1 MVLHER
7 WFVSRQHPVDFS
19 QLFSAQT
26 AVPLAI
32 ALAATGVALLVWRAR
47 GRREVVPGP
56 LQLGMDWESYQRLL
70 SWMPLVF
77 GVHTAVPLLVAGVQL
92 QLFVPNLALPY
103 NFFGGVIALFEIV
116 IALSF
121 VYGAATRIGAAL
133 LALIWLVGAIWFGP
147 LMLVEHALFLGV
159 AFFMFVMGR
168 GPGALDMTLQR
179 LHRPIERL
187 VPRAVPALRVL
198 TGIGIVTL
206 AFTEKLW
213 NVPMGVEFLQR
224 YPLNF
229 FPAIGLEGIG
239 DPQFILI
246 AGTVELTFGL
256 LLISGAF
263 VRLMTLILWVP
274 FNLTLPFLGWRE
286 LVGHLPIYGIMALLV
301 IWGEERKETE
311 EAFVSGV
318 KKTEGERAR

>member
-19 QLFSAQT
+19 QLLTLQT
-26 AVPLAI
+26 AIPIAI
-32 ALAATGVALLVWRAR
+32 ALAVTGLAVFAWRL
-47 GRREVVPGP
+47 RRQREIVPGP
-56 LQLGMDWESYQRLL
+56 LQLGMDWENYQRLL
-70 SWMPLVF
+70 SWMPLIF

-103 NFFGGVIALFEIV
+103 NFFGGLIALLEIV
-116 IALSF
+116 VALSF
-121 VYGAATRIGAAL
+121 LYGAATRIGAAL
-133 LALIWLVGAIWFGP
+133 LVLVWLVGAIWFGP
-147 LMLVEHALFLGV
+147 LLLLEHALFLGV

-179 LHRPIERL
+179 FHRPLERL
-187 VPRAVPALRVL
+187 VPRAVPVLRVL
-198 TGIGIVTL
+198 TGIGIITL

-213 NVPMGVEFLQR
+213 NVPMGVDFLEQ

-229 FPAIGLEGIG
+229 FP
-239 DPQFILI
+239 
-246 AGTVELTFGL
+246 GTVELTFGM

-286 LVGHLPIYGIMALLV
+286 LVGHLPIYGVMALLV
-301 IWGEERKETE
+301 IWGEERKQTQD
-311 EAFVSGV
+311 AFVSGV
-318 KKTEGERAR
+318 KKREREV

>member
-1 MVLHER
+1 
-7 WFVSRQHPVDFS
+7 
-19 QLFSAQT
+19 
-26 AVPLAI
+26 
-32 ALAATGVALLVWRAR
+32 
-47 GRREVVPGP
+47 
-56 LQLGMDWESYQRLL
+56 
-70 SWMPLVF
+70 
-77 GVHTAVPLLVAGVQL
+77 VQL

-103 NFFGGVIALFEIV
+103 NFFGGLIALSEIV

-121 VYGAATRIGAAL
+121 LYGAATRIGAAL

-147 LMLVEHALFLGV
+147 LMLVEHALLLGV

-179 LHRPIERL
+179 LHRPLERL
-187 VPRAVPALRVL
+187 VPRAVPVLRVL

-229 FPAIGLEGIG
+229 FPAIGFEGIS
-239 DPQFILI
+239 DARFILI

-311 EAFVSGV
+311 EAFVGGV
-318 KKTEGERAR
+318 KKKEGKA

>member
-47 GRREVVPGP
+47 GRREIVPGP
-56 LQLGMDWESYQRLL
+56 LQLGMDWENYQRLL

-147 LMLVEHALFLGV
+147 LMLIEHALFLGV

-213 NVPMGVEFLQR
+213 NVPMGVEFLER

-239 DPQFILI
+239 DAQFILI

-311 EAFVSGV
+311 DAFVRGV
-318 KKTEGERAR
+318 KNTEGGRGG

>member
-19 QLFSAQT
+19 HLLTAQT
-26 AVPLAI
+26 AVPIAI
-32 ALAATGVALLVWRAR
+32 ALAATGVAMLVWRAR
-47 GRREVVPGP
+47 GRREIIPGP
-56 LQLGMDWESYQRLL
+56 LQLGMDWENYERLL
-70 SWMPLVF
+70 SWMPLVI
-77 GVHTAVPLLVAGVQL
+77 GLHTAVPLLVAGVQL
-92 QLFVPNLALPY
+92 QLFVPNLSLPY
-103 NFFGGVIALFEIV
+103 NFFGGLIALAEIV
-116 IALSF
+116 VALSF

-133 LALIWLVGAIWFGP
+133 LAVIWVVGAIWFGP
-147 LMLVEHALFLGV
+147 LLLLEHSLFLGV

-168 GPGALDMTLQR
+168 GPAALDMTLQR
-179 LHRPIERL
+179 FHRPLERL

-198 TGIGIVTL
+198 TGIGIVVL
-206 AFTEKLW
+206 AFTEKLL
-213 NVPMGVEFLQR
+213 NVPMGVEFLER

-239 DPQFILI
+239 DAEFILI

-286 LVGHLPIYGIMALLV
+286 LVGHLPIYGIMALIV
-301 IWGEERKETE
+301 IWGEERKQTQ

-318 KKTEGERAR
+318 RMKEQGSD

>member
-19 QLFSAQT
+19 QLLTAQT
-26 AVPLAI
+26 AVPVAI
-32 ALAATGVALLVWRAR
+32 ALAVTAVAVLAWRAR
-47 GRREVVPGP
+47 GRREIIPGP
-56 LQLGMDWESYQRLL
+56 LQLGMDWENYQRLL
-70 SWMPLVF
+70 SWMPLIF

-103 NFFGGVIALFEIV
+103 HFFGGLLALTEIV

-121 VYGAATRIGAAL
+121 LYGAATRIGAAL
-133 LALIWLVGAIWFGP
+133 LALVWLVGAIWFGP
-147 LMLVEHALFLGV
+147 LLLLEHTLFLGV
-159 AFFMFVMGR
+159 AFFMFAMGR

-179 LHRPIERL
+179 FHRPVERL
-187 VPRAVPALRVL
+187 VPRAVPVLRVL

-213 NVPMGVEFLQR
+213 NVPMGVEFLER

-229 FPAIGLEGIG
+229 FPAIGFAGVSNA
-239 DPQFILI
+239 DFILI

-301 IWGEERKETE
+301 IWGEERKEAQD
-311 EAFVSGV
+311 AFVSGV
-318 KKTEGERAR
+318 KGRERET

>member
-19 QLFSAQT
+19 HLLTSQT

-32 ALAATGVALLVWRAR
+32 ALVATGAAMLAWRMR
-47 GRREVVPGP
+47 GRREIIPGP
-56 LQLGMDWESYQRLL
+56 LQLGMDWENYERLL
-70 SWMPLVF
+70 SWMPLVI
-77 GVHTAVPLLVAGVQL
+77 GLHTAVPLLVAGVQL
-92 QLFVPNLALPY
+92 QLFVPNLSLPY
-103 NFFGGVIALFEIV
+103 NFFGGLIALAEIV
-116 IALSF
+116 VALSF

-133 LALIWLVGAIWFGP
+133 LAVIWVVGAIWFGP
-147 LMLVEHALFLGV
+147 LLMLEHALFLGV

-168 GPGALDMTLQR
+168 GPAALDMTLQR
-179 LHRPIERL
+179 FHRPLERL

-198 TGIGIVTL
+198 TGIGIVVL
-206 AFTEKLW
+206 AFTEKLL
-213 NVPMGVEFLQR
+213 NVPMGVEFLER

-239 DPQFILI
+239 DAEFILI

-286 LVGHLPIYGIMALLV
+286 LVGHLPIYGVMALIV
-301 IWGEERKETE
+301 IWGEERKETQ

-318 KKTEGERAR
+318 RMKENA

>member
-1 MVLHER
+1 MTLHER

-19 QLFSAQT
+19 DLLTAQT
-26 AVPLAI
+26 AVPVAI
-32 ALAATGVALLVWRAR
+32 ALAATAVAALAWRAR

-56 LQLGMDWESYQRLL
+56 LQLGMDWENYQRLL
-70 SWMPLVF
+70 SWMPLVI
-77 GVHTAVPLLVAGVQL
+77 GLHSAVPLLVAGVQL
-92 QLFVPNLALPY
+92 QLFVPNLSLPY
-103 NFFGGVIALFEIV
+103 NFFGGLIALAEIV

-121 VYGAATRIGAAL
+121 LYGAATRIGAAF

-147 LMLVEHALFLGV
+147 LLLLEHTLFLGV

-168 GPGALDMTLQR
+168 GPAALDMTLQR
-179 LHRPIERL
+179 FHRPLEAL
-187 VPRAVPALRVL
+187 VPRAVPILRVL
-198 TGIGIVTL
+198 TGIGIVVL

-213 NVPMGVEFLQR
+213 NVPMGVDFLQR

-229 FPAIGLEGIG
+229 FPAIGLEGVS
-239 DPQFILI
+239 DADFILI

-286 LVGHLPIYGIMALLV
+286 LVGHLPIYGIMALIV
-301 IWGEERKETE
+301 IWGEERKETQ

-318 KKTEGERAR
+318 RRKEQGLG

>member
-32 ALAATGVALLVWRAR
+32 AVAVTGVALLAWRVR
-47 GRREVVPGP
+47 RRREIVPGP
-56 LQLGMDWESYQRLL
+56 LQLGMDWENYQRLL

-103 NFFGGVIALFEIV
+103 NFFGGLVALTEIV

-121 VYGAATRIGAAL
+121 LYGAATRIGAAL
-133 LALIWLVGAIWFGP
+133 LALVWLVGAIWFGP
-147 LMLVEHALFLGV
+147 LLLLEHALFLGV

-168 GPGALDMTLQR
+168 GPGALDMTFQR
-179 LHRPIERL
+179 FHRPLEHL
-187 VPRAVPALRVL
+187 VPRAVPMLRVL

-213 NVPMGVEFLQR
+213 NVPMGVDFLER

-229 FPAIGLEGIG
+229 FPAIGLAGVSNA
-239 DPQFILI
+239 DFILI
-246 AGTVELTFGL
+246 TGTVELTFGL

-286 LVGHLPIYGIMALLV
+286 LVGHLPIYGIMALLL
-301 IWGEERKETE
+301 IWGEERKQTE

-318 KKTEGERAR
+318 KGKERGS

>member
-1 MVLHER
+1 MVLLHER

-19 QLFSAQT
+19 QLFTAQT
-26 AVPLAI
+26 AVPIAI
-32 ALAATGVALLVWRAR
+32 ALAVTGVAVLVWRAR
-47 GRREVVPGP
+47 GRREIVPGP
-56 LQLGMDWESYQRLL
+56 LQLGMDWENYQRLL
-70 SWMPLVF
+70 SWMPLAF
-77 GVHTAVPLLVAGVQL
+77 GLHTAVPLLVAGVQL

-103 NFFGGVIALFEIV
+103 NFFGGLIALSEIV

-121 VYGAATRIGAAL
+121 LYGAATRIGAAL

-147 LMLVEHALFLGV
+147 LMLVEHALLLGV

-179 LHRPIERL
+179 LHRPLERL
-187 VPRAVPALRVL
+187 VPRAVPVLRVL

-229 FPAIGLEGIG
+229 FPAIGFEGIS
-239 DPQFILI
+239 DARFILI

-311 EAFVSGV
+311 EAFVRGV
-318 KKTEGERAR
+318 ERKEGEA

>member
-7 WFVSRQHPVDFS
+7 WFVTRQHPVDFS

-26 AVPLAI
+26 AVPVAI

-47 GRREVVPGP
+47 ARREIVPGP
-56 LQLGMDWESYQRLL
+56 LQLGMDWENYQRLL

-121 VYGAATRIGAAL
+121 LYGAATRIGAAL

-147 LMLVEHALFLGV
+147 VMLVEHALFLGV

-187 VPRAVPALRVL
+187 VPRAVPTLRVL

-229 FPAIGLEGIG
+229 FPAIGLEGVG
-239 DPQFILI
+239 DAEFILI

-311 EAFVSGV
+311 AAFVRGV
-318 KKTEGERAR
+318 KGKERERGG

>member
-19 QLFSAQT
+19 HLLTAQT
-26 AVPLAI
+26 AVPIAI
-32 ALAATGVALLVWRAR
+32 ALAATGVAMLVWRMR
-47 GRREVVPGP
+47 GRREIIPGP
-56 LQLGMDWESYQRLL
+56 LQLGMDWENYERLL
-70 SWMPLVF
+70 SWMPLVI
-77 GVHTAVPLLVAGVQL
+77 GLHTAAPLLVAGVQL
-92 QLFVPNLALPY
+92 QLFVPNLSLPY
-103 NFFGGVIALFEIV
+103 NFFGGLVALAEIV

-133 LALIWLVGAIWFGP
+133 LAIVWVVGAIWFGP
-147 LMLVEHALFLGV
+147 LLLLEHALVLGV

-168 GPGALDMTLQR
+168 GPAALDMTLQR
-179 LHRPIERL
+179 FHRPLERL

-198 TGIGIVTL
+198 TGIGIVVL

-213 NVPMGVEFLQR
+213 NVPMGVEFLER

-239 DPQFILI
+239 DAQFILI

-286 LVGHLPIYGIMALLV
+286 LVGHLPIYGIMALIV
-301 IWGEERKETE
+301 IWGEERKQTQ
-311 EAFVSGV
+311 EAFVRGV
-318 KKTEGERAR
+318 QMKEQAPD

>member
-19 QLFSAQT
+19 HLLTAQT
-26 AVPLAI
+26 AVPIAI
-32 ALAATGVALLVWRAR
+32 ALAATGVAMLVWRMR
-47 GRREVVPGP
+47 GRREIIPGP
-56 LQLGMDWESYQRLL
+56 LQLGMDWENYERLL
-70 SWMPLVF
+70 SWMPLVI
-77 GVHTAVPLLVAGVQL
+77 GLHTAAPLLVAGVQL
-92 QLFVPNLALPY
+92 QLFVPNLSLPY
-103 NFFGGVIALFEIV
+103 NFFGGLVALAEIV

-133 LALIWLVGAIWFGP
+133 LAVVWLVGAIWFGP
-147 LMLVEHALFLGV
+147 LLLLEHALFLGV

-168 GPGALDMTLQR
+168 GPAALDMTLQR
-179 LHRPIERL
+179 FHRPLERL

-198 TGIGIVTL
+198 TGIGIVVL

-229 FPAIGLEGIG
+229 FPAIGFESIS
-239 DPQFILI
+239 DAEFILI
-246 AGTVELTFGL
+246 AGTVELMFGL

-286 LVGHLPIYGIMALLV
+286 LVGHLPIYGIMALIV
-301 IWGEERKETE
+301 IWGEERKQTQ
-311 EAFVSGV
+311 EAFVRGV
-318 KKTEGERAR
+318 QMKEQAPD

>member
-32 ALAATGVALLVWRAR
+32 ALAATGVALLAWRAR
-47 GRREVVPGP
+47 GRREIVPGP
-56 LQLGMDWESYQRLL
+56 LQLGMDWENYQRLL

-147 LMLVEHALFLGV
+147 LMLIEHALFLGV

-206 AFTEKLW
+206 ALTEKLW

-239 DPQFILI
+239 DAQFILI

-311 EAFVSGV
+311 DAFVRGV
-318 KKTEGERAR
+318 KNTEGGRGG

>member
-1 MVLHER
+1 MAFHER
-7 WFVSRQHPVDFS
+7 WFVSRQYPVDFS
-19 QLFSAQT
+19 QMLTAQT
-26 AVPLAI
+26 AVPVAI
-32 ALAATGVALLVWRAR
+32 ALAATGLAVLVWRAR
-47 GRREVVPGP
+47 RRREVIPGP
-56 LQLGMDWESYQRLL
+56 LQLGMDWENYERLL
-70 SWMPLVF
+70 SWMPLVI
-77 GVHTAVPLLVAGVQL
+77 GLHAAVPLLVAGVQL

-103 NFFGGVIALFEIV
+103 TFFGGLIALAEIV

-121 VYGAATRIGAAL
+121 LYGAGTRIGAAFL
-133 LALIWLVGAIWFGP
+133 GLVWLVGAIWFGP
-147 LMLVEHALFLGV
+147 LLLLEHTLFLGV

-168 GPGALDMTLQR
+168 GPAALDMTLQR
-179 LHRPIERL
+179 LHRPLERL

-198 TGIGIVTL
+198 TGIGIVVL

-229 FPAIGLEGIG
+229 FPAIGFEGVG
-239 DPQFILI
+239 DAEFILI

-286 LVGHLPIYGIMALLV
+286 LVGHLPIYGIMALIV
-301 IWGEERKETE
+301 IWGEERKETQD
-311 EAFVSGV
+311 AFVSGV
-318 KKTEGERAR
+318 RMKEKP

>member
-1 MVLHER
+1 MILHER

-32 ALAATGVALLVWRAR
+32 ALAATGVAVLVWRAR
-47 GRREVVPGP
+47 GRREIVPGP
-56 LQLGMDWESYQRLL
+56 LQLGMDWENYQRLL
-70 SWMPLVF
+70 SWMPLVI
-77 GVHTAVPLLVAGVQL
+77 GLHTAVPLLVAGVQL
-92 QLFVPNLALPY
+92 QLFVPNLSLPY
-103 NFFGGVIALFEIV
+103 NFFGGLIALAEIV
-116 IALSF
+116 VALSF

-133 LALIWLVGAIWFGP
+133 LAVIWVVGAIWFGP
-147 LMLVEHALFLGV
+147 LLMLEHALFLGV

-168 GPGALDMTLQR
+168 GPAALDMTLQR
-179 LHRPIERL
+179 FHRPLESL
-187 VPRAVPALRVL
+187 VPRAVPTLRVL
-198 TGIGIVTL
+198 TGIGIVVL

-213 NVPMGVEFLQR
+213 NVPMGVEFLER

-229 FPAIGLEGIG
+229 FPAIGFEGIG
-239 DPQFILI
+239 DADFILI
-246 AGTVELTFGL
+246 AGTIELTFGL

-286 LVGHLPIYGIMALLV
+286 LVGHLPIYGIMALMV

-311 EAFVSGV
+311 QAFMKGV
-318 KKTEGERAR
+318 RTKEQET

>member
-1 MVLHER
+1 MILHER

-19 QLFSAQT
+19 QLLTAQT
-26 AVPLAI
+26 AVPMAI
-32 ALAATGVALLVWRAR
+32 AVVATGVALLAWRAR
-47 GRREVVPGP
+47 GRREIIPGP
-56 LQLGMDWESYQRLL
+56 LQLGMDWENYQRLL
-70 SWMPLVF
+70 SWMPLVI
-77 GVHTAVPLLVAGVQL
+77 GLHSAVPLLVAGVQL
-92 QLFVPNLALPY
+92 QLFVPNLTLPY
-103 NFFGGVIALFEIV
+103 NFFGGLIALAEIV

-121 VYGAATRIGAAL
+121 LYGAGTRIGAAT
-133 LALIWLVGAIWFGP
+133 LAVIWLVGAIWFGP
-147 LMLVEHALFLGV
+147 LLLLEHSLFLGV

-168 GPGALDMTLQR
+168 GPAAFDMTLQR
-179 LHRPIERL
+179 FHRPLERL
-187 VPRAVPALRVL
+187 VPRAVPTLRVL
-198 TGIGIVTL
+198 TGIGIVVL

-213 NVPMGVEFLQR
+213 NVPMGVDFLER

-229 FPAIGLEGIG
+229 FPAIGLEGVS
-239 DPQFILI
+239 DADFILI

-286 LVGHLPIYGIMALLV
+286 LVGHLPIYGVMALIV
-301 IWGEERKETE
+301 IWGEERKATQ

-318 KKTEGERAR
+318 RKKEKASA

>member
-19 QLFSAQT
+19 QLVSAQT

-32 ALAATGVALLVWRAR
+32 ALAVTGVALLVWRAR
-47 GRREVVPGP
+47 GRREIVPGP
-56 LQLGMDWESYQRLL
+56 LQLGMDWENYQRLL

-116 IALSF
+116 IALTF
-121 VYGAATRIGAAL
+121 LYGAATRIGAAL

-168 GPGALDMTLQR
+168 GPGALDMTLHR

-187 VPRAVPALRVL
+187 VPRAVPTLRVL

-213 NVPMGVEFLQR
+213 NVPMGVEFLER

-239 DPQFILI
+239 DAQFILI

-311 EAFVSGV
+311 AAFVRGV
-318 KKTEGERAR
+318 KGKERERGG

>member
-1 MVLHER
+1 MLLHER

-19 QLFSAQT
+19 QLFTAQT

-32 ALAATGVALLVWRAR
+32 AIAATGVAALAWRAR
-47 GRREVVPGP
+47 QRREIVPGP
-56 LQLGMDWESYQRLL
+56 LQLGMDWENYQRLL
-70 SWMPLVF
+70 SWMPLLF

-103 NFFGGVIALFEIV
+103 NFFGGLVALTEIV
-116 IALSF
+116 IALTF
-121 VYGAATRIGAAL
+121 LYGAATRIGAGL
-133 LALIWLVGAIWFGP
+133 LALVWLVGAIWFGP
-147 LMLVEHALFLGV
+147 VLLLEHALFLGV

-168 GPGALDMTLQR
+168 GPGALDMTLHR

-187 VPRAVPALRVL
+187 VPRAVPVLRVL

-213 NVPMGVEFLQR
+213 NVPMGLEFLER

-229 FPAIGLEGIG
+229 FPAIGFEGVSNA
-239 DPQFILI
+239 DFILI

-286 LVGHLPIYGIMALLV
+286 LVGHLPIYGIMALLL
-301 IWGEERKETE
+301 IWGEKREQAQD
-311 EAFVSGV
+311 AFVSGV
-318 KKTEGERAR
+318 KRRERET

>member
-19 QLFSAQT
+19 QLVSAQT

-32 ALAATGVALLVWRAR
+32 ALAVTGVALLVWRAR
-47 GRREVVPGP
+47 GRREIVPGP
-56 LQLGMDWESYQRLL
+56 LQLGMDWENYQRLL

-116 IALSF
+116 IALTF
-121 VYGAATRIGAAL
+121 LYGAATRIGAAL

-187 VPRAVPALRVL
+187 VPRAVPTLRVL

-213 NVPMGVEFLQR
+213 NVPMGVEFLER

-239 DPQFILI
+239 DAQFILI
-246 AGTVELTFGL
+246 AGTMELTFGL

-311 EAFVSGV
+311 DAFVRGV
-318 KKTEGERAR
+318 KKTEGGRGG

>member
-1 MVLHER
+1 MILHER

-19 QLFSAQT
+19 SLFTAQT

-32 ALAATGVALLVWRAR
+32 ALAATGVAILAWRSR
-47 GRREVVPGP
+47 GRRDIIPGP
-56 LQLGMDWESYQRLL
+56 LQLGMDWENYQRLL

-77 GVHTAVPLLVAGVQL
+77 GLHTAVPLLVAGVQL
-92 QLFVPNLALPY
+92 QLFVPNLPLPY
-103 NFFGGVIALFEIV
+103 HFLGGLIALAEIV

-121 VYGAATRIGAAL
+121 LYGAATRVGAAL
-133 LALIWLVGAIWFGP
+133 LALTWLLGALWFGP
-147 LMLVEHALFLGV
+147 LLLLEHALFLGV

-168 GPGALDMTLQR
+168 GPAALDMTLKR

-187 VPRAVPALRVL
+187 VPRAVPVLRVL

-213 NVPMGVEFLQR
+213 NVPMGVEFLER

-229 FPAIGLEGIG
+229 FPAIGFAGISNA
-239 DPQFILI
+239 DFILI

-301 IWGEERKETE
+301 IWGEERKQTE
-311 EAFVSGV
+311 DAFVRGV
-318 KKTEGERAR
+318 KEKDRES

>member
-1 MVLHER
+1 MILHER

-19 QLFSAQT
+19 NLLTAQT

-32 ALAATGVALLVWRAR
+32 ALAATGVAILAWRAR
-47 GRREVVPGP
+47 GRRDIIPGP
-56 LQLGMDWESYQRLL
+56 LQLGMDWENYQRLL

-77 GVHTAVPLLVAGVQL
+77 GLHTAVPLLVAGVQL

-103 NFFGGVIALFEIV
+103 HVLGGVIALAEIV

-121 VYGAATRIGAAL
+121 LYGAATRVGAAL
-133 LALIWLVGAIWFGP
+133 LALIWLLGALWFGP
-147 LMLVEHALFLGV
+147 LLLLEHALFLGV
-159 AFFMFVMGR
+159 AFFMFAMGR
-168 GPGALDMTLQR
+168 GPAALDMTLKR

-187 VPRAVPALRVL
+187 VPHAVPVLRVL

-213 NVPMGVEFLQR
+213 NVPMGVEFLER

-229 FPAIGLEGIG
+229 FPAIGFAGISNA
-239 DPQFILI
+239 DFILI

-301 IWGEERKETE
+301 IWGEERKQTE
-311 EAFVSGV
+311 DAFVGGV
-318 KKTEGERAR
+318 KMKERET

>member
-19 QLFSAQT
+19 HLLTAQS
-26 AVPLAI
+26 AVPIAI
-32 ALAATGVALLVWRAR
+32 ALAATAVAMLVWRAR
-47 GRREVVPGP
+47 GRREIIPGP
-56 LQLGMDWESYQRLL
+56 LQLGMDWENYERLL
-70 SWMPLVF
+70 SWMPLVI
-77 GVHTAVPLLVAGVQL
+77 GLHTAVPLLVAGVQL

-103 NFFGGVIALFEIV
+103 NFFGGLVALAEIV

-133 LALIWLVGAIWFGP
+133 LAVIWVVGAIWFGP
-147 LMLVEHALFLGV
+147 LLVLEHSLFLGV

-168 GPGALDMTLQR
+168 GPAALDMTLQR
-179 LHRPIERL
+179 FHRPLERL

-198 TGIGIVTL
+198 TGIGIVVL
-206 AFTEKLW
+206 AFTEKLL
-213 NVPMGVEFLQR
+213 NVPMGVEFLER

-239 DPQFILI
+239 DAEFILI

-286 LVGHLPIYGIMALLV
+286 LVGHLPIYGIMALIV
-301 IWGEERKETE
+301 IWGEERKRTQ

-318 KKTEGERAR
+318 RMKEQEQ

>member
-1 MVLHER
+1 MILHER

-19 QLFSAQT
+19 QLFTAQT
-26 AVPLAI
+26 AVPIAI
-32 ALAATGVALLVWRAR
+32 ALAVTGVAVLVWRVR
-47 GRREVVPGP
+47 GCREIVPGP
-56 LQLGMDWESYQRLL
+56 LQLGMDWENYQRLL
-70 SWMPLVF
+70 SWMPLLF
-77 GVHTAVPLLVAGVQL
+77 GLHTAVPLLVAGVQL

-103 NFFGGVIALFEIV
+103 NFFGGLIALSEIV

-121 VYGAATRIGAAL
+121 LYGAATRIGAAL

-179 LHRPIERL
+179 LHRPLERL
-187 VPRAVPALRVL
+187 VPRAVPVLRVL

-229 FPAIGLEGIG
+229 FPAIGFEGI
-239 DPQFILI
+239 DDTRFILI

-256 LLISGAF
+256 VLISGAF

-311 EAFVSGV
+311 EAFVRGV
-318 KKTEGERAR
+318 ERKEGEA

>member
-1 MVLHER
+1 MVLLHER

-19 QLFSAQT
+19 ELFSAQT

-32 ALAATGVALLVWRAR
+32 AAAITGVALLAWRFR
-47 GRREVVPGP
+47 GRREIIPGP
-56 LQLGMDWESYQRLL
+56 LQLGMDWENYRRLL
-70 SWMPLVF
+70 SWMPLIF

-103 NFFGGVIALFEIV
+103 NFFGGLVALTEIV

-121 VYGAATRIGAAL
+121 LYGAGTRIGAAL
-133 LALIWLVGAIWFGP
+133 LALVWLVGAIWFGP
-147 LMLVEHALFLGV
+147 LLLLEHALFLGV
-159 AFFMFVMGR
+159 AFLLFVMGR
-168 GPGALDMTLQR
+168 GPGALDMTFQR
-179 LHRPIERL
+179 LHRPLEHL
-187 VPRAVPALRVL
+187 VPRAVPMLRVL

-213 NVPMGVEFLQR
+213 NVPMGVEFLER

-229 FPAIGLEGIG
+229 LPAIGFEGVSNA
-239 DPQFILI
+239 DFIII

-301 IWGEERKETE
+301 IWGEERKQTQD
-311 EAFVSGV
+311 AFVSGV
-318 KKTEGERAR
+318 RKRERDA

>member
-1 MVLHER
+1 MILHER

-19 QLFSAQT
+19 SLLTAQT

-32 ALAATGVALLVWRAR
+32 ALAATGVAILAWRSR
-47 GRREVVPGP
+47 GRRDFIPGP
-56 LQLGMDWESYQRLL
+56 LQLGMDWENYQRLL

-77 GVHTAVPLLVAGVQL
+77 GLHTAVPLLVAGVQL
-92 QLFVPNLALPY
+92 QLFVPNLPLPY
-103 NFFGGVIALFEIV
+103 HFLGGLIALAEIV

-121 VYGAATRIGAAL
+121 LYGAATRVGAAL
-133 LALIWLVGAIWFGP
+133 LALIWLLGALWFGP
-147 LMLVEHALFLGV
+147 LLLLEHALFLGV

-168 GPGALDMTLQR
+168 GPGALDMTLKR

-187 VPRAVPALRVL
+187 VPRAVPVLRVL

-213 NVPMGVEFLQR
+213 NVPMGVEFLER

-229 FPAIGLEGIG
+229 FPAIGFAGISNA
-239 DPQFILI
+239 DFILI

-301 IWGEERKETE
+301 IWGEERKQTE
-311 EAFVSGV
+311 DAFVRGV
-318 KKTEGERAR
+318 KEKEGES